1 MNAAAFVQR
10 HRRALIAI
18 VGAVA
23 AIVFLL
29 LLILTFGWTHLRGPL
44 ERRLSRELGRP
55 VTIGALRRIDHTF
68 FSPQIQIGNM
78 HVAQPDW
85 VGGGDMII
93 VRQATVQLPL
103 LPLLFGQAHPRAIA
117 IDGLTVALVRR
128 DATHANWKGFPEVG
142 RTGAG
147 LQHVTIRHGV
157 LTLDD
162 RKRDHHLTA
171 AIAADDRGLAIVGT
185 GTLEG
190 HASTIRLIG
199 HPLVGKAW
207 PFRLDYR
214 SAIASATLIG
224 RADHPLD
231 LGHFDARA
239 EGWTDNL
246 EHLDL
251 LIEAGLP
258 GTQPARAIAIVRRD
272 RPKWTI
278 KDLRMRVG
286 RSNFEGNLTVTKI
299 DGRSKVDGALIS
311 TALDFDDLASDE
323 GLARAAARRAA
334 SGPRV
339 IPDTAISLDHMRRT
353 DGSIRFD
360 IQRLLFR
367 RPSVFQGI
375 MTKLTLDHGVLT
387 ADPFFV
393 RMAVGGVSGFA
404 RVKHQTGTPLL
415 TLDLK
420 LRNARIEE
428 PMGDAASGP
437 LAAQLRLE
445 GPGRTI
451 REALAHANGTI
462 GVVGGT
468 GVINRRAALFLGAD
482 GGRAWF
488 EGKDET
494 TSLRCAI
501 AHFGVKKGLATA
513 DTLILDTAVSR
524 SDGSGTIDLG
534 TEQLALSLPGRPKL
548 DHAVPLDVP
557 VRLVGTLS
565 EPDLQPKHLPRTIG
579 TFFKLIGN
587 AITGDRS
594 PSAPDAD
601 CTGLAV
607 QVLK

>member
-1 MNAAAFVQR
+1 MVVAAFLQR
-10 HRRALIAI
+10 HRRALISI
-18 VGAVA
+18 VCAVA
-23 AIVFLL
+23 AIIFALL
-29 LLILTFGWTHLRGPL
+29 LVLTYGWAHLRKPL

-68 FSPQIQIGNM
+68 FSPEIQIGNM
-78 HVAQPDW
+78 HIAQPAW
-85 VGGGDMII
+85 VGGGDMVI
-93 VRQATVQLPL
+93 VRRATAQLPL
-103 LPLLFGQAHPRAIA
+103 LPLLFGQAHPRSIL

-128 DATHANWKGFPEVG
+128 DAAHANWKGLPRTDYVG
-142 RTGAG
+142 GS
-147 LQHVTIRHGV
+147 LQHVIIRNGV
-157 LTLDD
+157 LTLEDQ
-162 RKRDHHLTA
+162 KRDHRFTA
-171 AIAADDRGLAIVGT
+171 AIAADDRGLAIVGK
-185 GTLEG
+185 GSLAG
-190 HASTIRLIG
+190 HDSTVRLIG
-199 HPLVGKAW
+199 SALVGQAW
-207 PFRLDYR
+207 PFRMDYR
-214 SAIASATLIG
+214 SAIANVTLVG

-231 LGHFDARA
+231 VGHFEGRA
-239 EGWTDNL
+239 EGWSDNL
-246 EHLDL
+246 QHLDL

-258 GTQPARAIAIVRRD
+258 ATQPARGTLYVRRD

-278 KDLRMRVG
+278 KDLRLRVG
-286 RSNFEGNLTVTKI
+286 RSNFEGDLAVTRM
-299 DGRSKVDGALIS
+299 DGRTKLDGALTS

-323 GLARAAARRAA
+323 ELARGAAKRAA
-334 SGPRV
+334 LGPRM
-339 IPDTAISLDHMRRT
+339 IPDTPIHLEHLQRT

-360 IQRLLFR
+360 IQRLLFKQ
-367 RPSVFQGI
+367 PSVFQGI

-393 RMAVGGVSGFA
+393 RMAVGGISGFA
-404 RVKHQTGTPLL
+404 RVRHRTGTPLL

-445 GPGRTI
+445 GSGRTI
-451 REALAHANGTI
+451 REAIARSNGTI

-482 GGRAWF
+482 GGRALF
-488 EGKDET
+488 EGKEQT

-501 AHFGVKKGLATA
+501 GHFGVKNGLATA

-534 TEQLALSLPGRPKL
+534 TERLALSLPGRPKL
-548 DHAVPLDVP
+548 AHAVRLDVP

-565 EPDLQPKHLPRTIG
+565 QPDLEPKKVPKTIG

-587 AITGDRS
+587 AIGGDHRE
-594 PSAPDAD
+594 PAQDAD

-607 QVLK
+607 QTLR